1 MKVTLRPLDNSI
13 PPAELSFF
21 AEISSSSSNSSP
33 GAALRNQRN
42 FRLKKFQFCNAL
54 IILFLCAASLYANE
68 EQTLR
73 RVSAHLT
80 LEDFRSAIEEA
91 KTGLKQTPE
100 SKALQVALIRALCAG
115 GDEIEA
121 LEEWKKSEVE
131 LSADRTAL
139 EMVAWG
145 VLNKGEKSNQLNI
158 KAIALLGAA
167 LTRDA
172 KALPLI
178 LRELRGTN
186 AHLRSLAVSLA
197 ATFGDLPL
205 QEELLLLLK
214 EEKVWY
220 VRLELLKAVGQLRMT
235 GAKETLKQIVGHP
248 HTLAE
253 EKVSAIVA
261 LVNMYEAIDE
271 EEFQSLMRSNRAGLR
286 ELSCEVISHLELE
299 GRVDDLLILL
309 NDSHP
314 AVRLSAL
321 NALTFLLPK
330 EVGGGPVLA
339 CKELWKHLDDRAPE
353 VSIAAARL
361 NLIYGGKEGSRRL
374 EKWALD
380 GRPEWQRLVTA
391 AIACSGRAGVDL
403 AKRLVKKSDDPYMRV
418 NLALG
423 LIGQREE
430 VETSCQLI
438 AETLKADEEELLM
451 WDSGKNPVLRSLAPS
466 QVRHIPQVPNYP
478 IAVDQMVR
486 LELLSVLCQMKYPK
500 AEEAV
505 KSFLQSHSWGITGAA
520 AGTLLSEGDEE
531 SLDVVRMLLGDKEEK
546 VRLQAALILTMLGSD
561 PEAIKTLKEIYPS
574 SDREIKI
581 RIIEALARAHDPE
594 TIPFLIEILHE
605 PFQML
610 RVVAASA
617 IIQCLYH

>member
-1 MKVTLRPLDNSI
+1 
-13 PPAELSFF
+13 
-21 AEISSSSSNSSP
+21 
-33 GAALRNQRN
+33 
-42 FRLKKFQFCNAL
+42 
-54 IILFLCAASLYANE
+54 
-68 EQTLR
+68 
-73 RVSAHLT
+73 VSAHLT
-80 LEDFRSAIEEA
+80 LEDARSAIDEA
-91 KTGLKQTPE
+91 KSGLKEMPD
-100 SKALQVALIRALCAG
+100 SKPLQVALIRALCAG

-121 LEEWKKSEVE
+121 LEEWKKSEVD
-131 LSADRTAL
+131 LASDRTAL
-139 EMVAWG
+139 ETLAWG

-158 KAIALLGAA
+158 RAIALLGAA

-178 LRELRGTN
+178 MRELRGSN
-186 AHLRSLAVSLA
+186 AHLRSLAVTLA

-205 QEELLLLLK
+205 QEELAHLLK

-220 VRLELLKAVGQLRMT
+220 VRLELLKAAGQLRMT
-235 GAKETLKQIVGHP
+235 AAKETLKLIVGHP

-253 EKVSAIVA
+253 EKVAAIVA

-299 GRVDDLLILL
+299 DRVDDLLVLL

-314 AVRLSAL
+314 SVRLSAV

-330 EVGGGPVLA
+330 EVGGEAVLA
-339 CKELWKHLDDRAPE
+339 CREIWKHLDDRAPE
-353 VSIAAARL
+353 VSIATARL
-361 NLIYGGKEGSRRL
+361 HLIYGGKEGRDRL
-374 EKWALD
+374 QKWALD
-380 GRPEWQRLVTA
+380 GRPEWRRLATA
-391 AIACSGRAGVDL
+391 AIATSGRAGVPL
-403 AKRLVKKSDDPYMRV
+403 SKEILKKSPDQYMRV

-430 VETSCQLI
+430 VEMACRLI
-438 AETLKADEEELLM
+438 AETLKENEESLLM
-451 WDSGKNPVLRSLAPS
+451 WDSGKSPALRSLAPS
-466 QVRHIPQVPNYP
+466 EVRHIPQVPNYP
-478 IAVDQMVR
+478 IAVDQKVR

-531 SLDVVRMLLGDKEEK
+531 SLDIVRMLLNDKEEK
-546 VRLQAALILTMLGSD
+546 VRLQAALILTMLGRD
-561 PEAIKTLKEIYPS
+561 PEAIQTLKKIYVT
-574 SDREIKI
+574 SDREVKI
-581 RIIEALARAHDPE
+581 RIIEALASAHDPE
-594 TIPFLIEILHE
+594 TIPFLLEILHE

-617 IIQCLYH
+617 IIQCLYR